1 MAQALRQRIGPPP
14 QGGLGE
20 SLENAKSL
28 AAALVAVA
36 LMACSSNS
44 SSPSAAS
51 GTWTTY
57 RGDAA
62 RDGHPSVAT
71 LDAAAARRLTLAWRA
86 HLSGAVDGTPAVAS
100 GLVVAG
106 SMGGELAAF
115 DVATGREKWKVGG
128 LGQISASPAVEGGH
142 VLVATLDGHVRA
154 FDLETGRRIWDW
166 KAPGD
171 HPAIWSSPAV
181 TGRVVVI
188 GSGSPYGDTPFEPGR
203 LSGLDVASGRE
214 LWTTC
219 MRPACASGGGIW
231 STASFDPADTGYVG
245 VGNPYDGVRAF
256 DPVTGRV
263 LWEVSLYADN
273 GQDLDVGASPVVL
286 TLGGQ
291 EALAVASVS
300 GLLTLLDARNGAIL
314 WKRQVVQG
322 SEVHGLLATPAYDGS
337 RLYAVSAGAPDG
349 VFALNTDG
357 SSVWKESTDLPVY
370 SAPVVAHGV
379 LVFGRGNVFGDVA
392 QGSLTMLSTAGG
404 QRLWS
409 FDTHSAVRSSPAVI
423 GDSVI
428 AGDVAGDV
436 LVFTPAG

>member
-1 MAQALRQRIGPPP
+1 M
-14 QGGLGE
+14 
-20 SLENAKSL
+20 ENAKSL
-28 AAALVAVA
+28 AAALVVVT
-36 LMACSSNS
+36 LLACSSNS
-44 SSPSAAS
+44 SSPSASS
-51 GTWTTY
+51 GTWLTY

-62 RDGHPSVAT
+62 RDGHPAVAT
-71 LDAAAARRLTLAWRA
+71 LDPAAARRLTLAWRA

-128 LGQISASPAVEGGH
+128 LGPISASPAVDGGN
-142 VLVATLDGHVRA
+142 VLVASLDGHVRA
-154 FDLETGRRIWDW
+154 FDLENGRRIWDW

-171 HPAIWSSPAV
+171 HSAIWSSPAV
-181 TGRVVVI
+181 TGQVVVI

-203 LSGLDVASGRE
+203 LSGVDLASGRE

-219 MRPACASGGGIW
+219 TRPACTAGGGVW
-231 STASFDPADTGYVG
+231 STASFDPAGTGYVG
-245 VGNPYDGVRAF
+245 VGNPNDGARAF
-256 DPVTGRV
+256 DPMTGHV
-263 LWEVSLYADN
+263 VWEVSLYADD
-273 GQDLDVGASPVVL
+273 GRDLDVGASPVVL

-291 EALAVASVS
+291 EAIAVASVS
-300 GLLTLLDARNGAIL
+300 GLLAVIDARDGTIL

-349 VFALNTDG
+349 VFAFNADG
-357 SSVWKESTDLPVY
+357 SSVWKVSTDLPVY

-379 LVFGRGNVFGDVA
+379 LVFGMGNVFGDVA
-392 QGSLTMLSTAGG
+392 HGSLTVLSTAGG

-409 FDTHSAVRSSPAVI
+409 FDAHSAVRSSPAVI
-423 GDSVI
+423 GDTVV